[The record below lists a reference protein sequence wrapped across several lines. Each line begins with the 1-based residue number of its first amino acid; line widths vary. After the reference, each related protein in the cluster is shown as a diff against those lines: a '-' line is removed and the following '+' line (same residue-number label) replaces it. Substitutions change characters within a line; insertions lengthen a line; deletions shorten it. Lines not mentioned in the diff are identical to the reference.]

1 MQKNLNMK
9 NYILTAITCFTFALS
24 VDVLSQRNKPVKP
37 KGDARTVEKKAD
49 TSAARPARGEAAR
62 PARGEA
68 ARPARGEAAR
78 PARGDNDGKSRK
90 IEFELN
96 KLFRS
101 KKTVNSEEL
110 LQALKFLDRNRDGS
124 FSKEELLGEE

>member
-1 MQKNLNMK
+1 
-9 NYILTAITCFTFALS
+9 
-24 VDVLSQRNKPVKP
+24 
-37 KGDARTVEKKAD
+37 
-49 TSAARPARGEAAR
+49 PARGEAAR
-62 PARGEA
+62 PPKPPKGEAARPPRGEA
-68 ARPARGEAAR
+68 ARP
-78 PARGDNDGKSRK
+78 PRGDNDDISRK

-124 FSKEELLGEE
+124 FSKEELFPEGSQDHLGEE

>member
-1 MQKNLNMK
+1 MK

-49 TSAARPARGEAAR
+49 TS
-62 PARGEA
+62 A

>member
-1 MQKNLNMK
+1 MK

-49 TSAARPARGEAAR
+49 TS
-62 PARGEA
+62 
-68 ARPARGEAAR
+68 AAR